1 MAVDPQPPA
10 TTTPRKEGPPWR
22 LILFGVVA
30 VYGVLLVLLNADTV
44 NVNFVL
50 FSAEASLVVLL
61 LITLAIGFL
70 AGFLFDTMRERRRRK
85 TSS

>member
-1 MAVDPQPPA
+1 MAADPQPPE
-10 TTTPRKEGPPWR
+10 TTTPKQGPPWR
-22 LILFGVVA
+22 LIAFGVIA

-44 NVNFVL
+44 NVNFVF

-61 LITLAIGFL
+61 LITLAVGFL

-85 TSS
+85 PSA